1 MSIAGKRTLA
11 VLQPGYMPW
20 LGFFDQLQ
28 RSDVFIFYDD
38 VQFDKNGW
46 RNRNRV
52 KSLAGEPHWLTV
64 PVHVRS
70 LGQRLLETE
79 VDNRQP
85 WARKHIGTIRQFY
98 ARAPHLNRYLQ
109 GLEELLLGN
118 TWERLC
124 DLDIAA
130 IKLMCEWLGLKR
142 DMMRSSELG
151 IGGERSERLLNLCLH
166 VGADC
171 YLSGNAAQEYL
182 DAELFASHG
191 VTIEWQDYQHP
202 VYPQQHGTFVP
213 YLSALDLLLNCGDNS
228 ASVIAQGSHGNT

>member
-1 MSIAGKRTLA
+1 LSIAGKRTLA
-11 VLQPGYMPW
+11 VLQPGYLPW

-28 RSDVFIFYDD
+28 RSDIFIFYDD
-38 VQFDKNGW
+38 VQYDKNGW
-46 RNRNRV
+46 RNRNRI
-52 KSLAGEPHWLTV
+52 KSVAGAPHWLTV

-70 LGQRLLETE
+70 LEQLVLETE
-79 VDNRQP
+79 IDNRKP

-98 ARAPHLNRYLQ
+98 AKSPHLNRYVR
-109 GLEELLLGN
+109 GLEELLLGKN
-118 TWERLC
+118 WESLC
-124 DLDIAA
+124 DLDVAA
-130 IKLMCEWLGLKR
+130 IKLMCEWLGLTR

-151 IGGERSERLLNLCLH
+151 IGGEQSERLLNLCLQ

-182 DAELFASHG
+182 DVELFAGHG
-191 VTIEWQDYQHP
+191 VTVEWQNYQHP

-228 ASVIAQGSHGNT
+228 ASIMTQGS